1 MITATLTDPESVE
14 IHIPITPEHILL
26 GCIMADVKK
35 ELHLYNAILAL
46 LRQRP
51 MSREEIQA
59 VTGITARSFQRALKR
74 LRQKY
79 TIYTVQTGAEFVYEL
94 DKQSDGMV

>member
-26 GCIMADVKK
+26 GCIIADVKK

-51 MSREEIQA
+51 MTREEIQTA
-59 VTGITARSFQRALKR
+59 TGITTRSFQRTLKR

-79 TIYTVQTGAEFVYEL
+79 MIYTVQTGAEFVYEL
-94 DKQSDGMV
+94 DKSNTSMV